1 MFQVFAPFPKIQDV
15 FIKTFP
21 YGGRSAFI
29 TFSHVVEADKA
40 YELAFQS
47 AKQKNPEKSIGIDHS
62 AQKKI
67 IKVSRN
73 HKVVALEV
81 RAD

>member
-1 MFQVFAPFPKIQDV
+1 MSMGKFRLRNGRSIMFQVFAPFPKIQDV

-47 AKQKNPEKSIGIDHS
+47 AKKSHNL
-62 AQKKI
+62 QL
-67 IKVSRN
+67 R
-73 HKVVALEV
+73 
-81 RAD
+81 